1 MAKFRQI
8 HGFIVVSHR
17 DHIVAGGRL
26 EVEEYWQ
33 SKQTPQVSSSPM
45 NVVDFAPTQILDVSF
60 EECKLL
66 CRLAAQGAFARP
78 IAVGSIDDKDV
89 ECLEENFDVRIDKQ
103 PNGVYLIS

>member
-8 HGFIVVSHR
+8 HSFIVVSHR

-26 EVEEYWQ
+26 EVEEYWK
-33 SKQTPQVSSSPM
+33 SKQPAQAVPVQQT
-45 NVVDFAPTQILDVSF
+45 DFEPTKVLDVSF
-60 EECKLL
+60 QECKLL